1 MSEPFRTRDFRP
13 VEPGLRPRRLREAA
27 RVVILAQDSILM
39 LADTDPGIPGSRWW
53 TTPGG
58 GIDPGEI
65 PAEAA
70 AREVFEETGRATGAS
85 ELLGPV
91 AIRSVVHGF
100 SDQILAQREEFF
112 ILRLAQPFVPSQDGF
127 TPEEQ
132 ITLDGWSWLAV
143 SELDG
148 VAEPIWPAN
157 LRDLIELADQPQRW
171 PLQLGDIEES
181 TLPVN

>member
-1 MSEPFRTRDFRP
+1 MSEAFRTRDFRP
-13 VEPGLRPRRLREAA
+13 VEPSLRPRRVREAA

-58 GIDPGEI
+58 GIDPGES
-65 PAEAA
+65 PVDAA
-70 AREVFEETGRATGAS
+70 AREILEETGRSTEIG

-112 ILRLAQPFVPSQDGF
+112 ILHLDQTFAPSQDGF

-132 ITLDGWSWLAV
+132 ITMDGWGWLPV
-143 SELDG
+143 SELET

-157 LRDLIELADQPQRW
+157 VRDMIELADQPERW
-171 PLQLGDIEES
+171 PLDLGDVEES